1 MWFEYCTRA
10 DRWSDR
16 VRGLASRPGMS
27 ALFAESKAAA
37 QHLNQNPDFAET
49 KSA

>member
-1 MWFEYCTRA
+1 
-10 DRWSDR
+10 
-16 VRGLASRPGMS
+16 MS